1 MRIIRI
7 GNEVYVEFTTTKAA
21 LLALAKL
28 VGGTV
33 LAIASFYALWILL
46 ELTQ

>member
-7 GNEVYVEFTTTKAA
+7 GNEVYVEFTTTKST

-28 VGGTV
+28 VGGVV
-33 LAIASFYALWILL
+33 LGLVSFYALWILL
-46 ELTQ
+46 EVIK

>member
-7 GNEVYVEFTTTKAA
+7 GNEVYVEFTTTKSA

-28 VGGTV
+28 IGGVT
-33 LAIASFYALWILL
+33 LGITSFYAVWVLL
-46 ELTQ
+46 EFLK